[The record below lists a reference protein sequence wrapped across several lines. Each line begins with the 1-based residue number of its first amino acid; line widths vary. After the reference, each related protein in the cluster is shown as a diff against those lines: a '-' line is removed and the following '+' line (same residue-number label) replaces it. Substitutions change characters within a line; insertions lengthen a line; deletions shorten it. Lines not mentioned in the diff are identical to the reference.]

1 MKTSDLVR
9 EMRHLSGR
17 TLRHFAYEG
26 GTSDA
31 TLSSYETGRVEP
43 RLSTLKR
50 LAEANG
56 LEIDVTVRRRLTSA
70 DRRALAVGQ
79 AVARRLLRSPE
90 NVIEQAKRNL
100 GVIRSVDVGGH
111 SRKATEAWDRVL
123 EQSPEEIAAVL
134 IDPGPGG
141 CSLRKSTPFASV
153 LSPDEYHRVL
163 EDLDRG
169 ARA

>member
-1 MKTSDLVR
+1 
-9 EMRHLSGR
+9 MRHLSGR

-56 LEIDVTVRRRLTSA
+56 LEIEVTVRPRLTSA
-70 DRRALAVGQ
+70 DRRALAVGE
-79 AVARRLLRSPE
+79 AVAQRLLQSPE
-90 NVIEQAKRNL
+90 IVIERAKRNL
-100 GVIRSVDVGGH
+100 ETIRSVDVGGH
-111 SRKATEAWDRVL
+111 SRKAAEAWARLL
-123 EQSPEEIAAVL
+123 ERSPQEIAAVL
-134 IDPGPGG
+134 VDPGAVG
-141 CSLRKSTPFASV
+141 CSLRKSTPFARV
-153 LSPDEYHRVL
+153 LSKGAYRRVL
-163 EDLDRG
+163 ENLDRG